1 MLDKS
6 LFLGS
11 VSNYKLFKE
20 FDCDK
25 DGHITKHD
33 IITELNRLN
42 IPNDTI
48 DSIMEVMSVNSSKA
62 NTVNF

>member
-25 DGHITKHD
+25 DGHITK
-33 IITELNRLN
+33 
-42 IPNDTI
+42 NDTI